1 MQTNAALDRT
11 LSLGICT
18 WLAIVEQDADRLA
31 TPAAPPSA
39 HCGKTS
45 TSWPPTRARPAD
57 HDRQGARHPDVAV
70 GVPEE

>member
-39 HCGKTS
+39 QLRHDLNQLAADT
-45 TSWPPTRARPAD
+45 RPASRPRPSRSATSGCRGRSD
-57 HDRQGARHPDVAV
+57 
-70 GVPEE
+70 